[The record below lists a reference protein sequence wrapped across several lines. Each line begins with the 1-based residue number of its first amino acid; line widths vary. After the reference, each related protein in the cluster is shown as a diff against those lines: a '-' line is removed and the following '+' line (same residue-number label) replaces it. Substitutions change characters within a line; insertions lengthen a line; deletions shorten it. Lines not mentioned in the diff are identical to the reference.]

1 MTTTFL
7 DTNVILDIAIER
19 PVFFQHSSKIFEKL
33 AEGKILCFVS
43 ATSIKDIY
51 FLIRKEKS
59 KELAKEFILDLLDIM
74 QILAVDRNIVIH
86 AVNSDFPDFEDAI
99 QNSVADLNGIDWI
112 ITRNKKDFKKSRLPV
127 LSPEEALE
135 RL

>member
-1 MTTTFL
+1 MTTIFL
-7 DTNVILDIAIER
+7 DTNIILDIALER
-19 PVFFQHSSKIFEKL
+19 PIFFQNSSKIFEKL
-33 AEGKILCFVS
+33 AEGRIICFLS

-51 FLIRKEKS
+51 FLISKEKS
-59 KELAKEFILDLLDIM
+59 KEIAKEFILDLLEVM

-86 AVNSDFPDFEDAI
+86 AVNSDFSDFEDSI

-112 ITRNKKDFKKSRLPV
+112 ITRNKKDFRQSRLQV
-127 LSPEEALE
+127 LSPEEALQ

>member
-1 MTTTFL
+1 MTTIFL
-7 DTNVILDIAIER
+7 DTNIILDIALER
-19 PVFFQHSSKIFEKL
+19 PIFFQHSSKIFEKL
-33 AEGKILCFVS
+33 AEGRILCFLS

-51 FLIRKEKS
+51 FLISKEKS
-59 KELAKEFILDLLDIM
+59 KEIAKEFILDLVEIM

-86 AVNSDFPDFEDAI
+86 AVNSDFSDFEDSI

-112 ITRNKKDFKKSRLPV
+112 ITRNKKDFRQSRLQV

>member
-1 MTTTFL
+1 MTTIFL
-7 DTNVILDIAIER
+7 DTNIILDIALER
-19 PVFFQHSSKIFEKL
+19 PIFFQHSSKIFEKL
-33 AEGKILCFVS
+33 TEGRILCFLS

-51 FLIRKEKS
+51 FLISKEKS
-59 KELAKEFILDLLDIM
+59 KEIAKEFILDLVEIM

-86 AVNSDFPDFEDAI
+86 AVNSDFSDFEDSI

-112 ITRNKKDFKKSRLPV
+112 ITRNKKDFRQSRLQV

>member
-7 DTNVILDIAIER
+7 DSNVILDIALER

-33 AEGKILCFVS
+33 AEERILCFVS
-43 ATSIKDIY
+43 ATSIKDIF
-51 FLIRKEKS
+51 FLISKEKS

-74 QILAVDRNIVIH
+74 QILAVDRNIVIN
-86 AVNSDFPDFEDAI
+86 AVHSDFPDFEDAI

-127 LSPEEALE
+127 LSPEEALA

>member
-1 MTTTFL
+1 MTTIFL
-7 DTNVILDIAIER
+7 DTNIILDITLER
-19 PVFFQHSSKIFEKL
+19 PIFFHHSSKIFEKL
-33 AEGKILCFVS
+33 AEGRIICFLS

-51 FLIRKEKS
+51 FLISKEKS
-59 KELAKEFILDLLDIM
+59 KEIAKEFILDLLEVM
-74 QILAVDRNIVIH
+74 QILAVVRNIVIH
-86 AVNSDFPDFEDAI
+86 AVNSDFSDFEDSI

-112 ITRNKKDFKKSRLPV
+112 ITRNKKDFRQSRLQV